1 MTKKNPGFLSC
12 LILLATISCQQEV
25 PSGKSCLVAAD
36 CGLGFNCIEGLCRA
50 QSSQSNSLDSGI
62 FTVDVGF
69 APRIDAASGRP
80 DSSLVCGNGVL
91 EFPEECDDGN
101 QRNGDGCDQDCQL
114 EQTAVRDGGFPLLD
128 TGTTQDDASE
138 PKDAGFL
145 PDAMTRPDAAIWP
158 DATPIE
164 KDAGFMDA
172 ETPAFDAGLM
182 DSGLSTDAAAP
193 DASTPLPASRG
204 VYEYAPV
211 IVQGISSSEELT
223 QVAISPSGEWLA
235 VSERYEKIHII
246 EEATQTLVRTVTLP
260 GLGSDFGL
268 INDIAFDQQG
278 LFLLVAVTVIPRSS
292 SASRSARLFR
302 ADADGQ
308 NVQEISA
315 ARINGREYHAI
326 AVDPQTSEIR
336 LLSRPE
342 GSSPSYLAIHTYDD
356 SVQALTSAVTQFTSA
371 GCDDL
376 EWVNDQF
383 GQRGLAYV
391 CGYNGIT
398 LGHYDSTGAFV
409 NGPGFGAASNTHRI
423 AARPQGD
430 YALTIES
437 GSTSKLSR
445 FTQGVWDVGSSGAVN
460 FGHTG
465 MWGVGFSDDGNRA
478 LAVGRFNS
486 SNSVY
491 IKEYRHG
498 FYNRTELTDVSISGF
513 DQAPYL
519 GRNGVWLWELV
530 WRPGLDCGYIVGGCS
545 TTSCSRGY
553 LIGFRVMNG
562 QRPCP

>member
-1 MTKKNPGFLSC
+1 MRQSRKIGFL
-12 LILLATISCQQEV
+12 A
-25 PSGKSCLVAAD
+25 
-36 CGLGFNCIEGLCRA
+36 
-50 QSSQSNSLDSGI
+50 
-62 FTVDVGF
+62 
-69 APRIDAASGRP
+69 
-80 DSSLVCGNGVL
+80 
-91 EFPEECDDGN
+91 
-101 QRNGDGCDQDCQL
+101 
-114 EQTAVRDGGFPLLD
+114 
-128 TGTTQDDASE
+128 
-138 PKDAGFL
+138 
-145 PDAMTRPDAAIWP
+145 DAMTRPDAAIWP
-158 DATPIE
+158 MQARTE
-164 KDAGFMDA
+164 GRGVHGRRNAC
-172 ETPAFDAGLM
+172 FDAGPM
-182 DSGLSTDAAAP
+182 DSGLAADAAAP
-193 DASTPLPASRG
+193 DASTPVPATRG

-211 IVQGISSSEELT
+211 IVQGIPSSEELT

-246 EEATQTLVRTVTLP
+246 EEATQTLVRSVNLP

-278 LFLLVAVTVIPRSS
+278 VFVGCRHRYPRSS

-423 AARPQGD
+423 AARPQGI
-430 YALTIES
+430 T
-437 GSTSKLSR
+437 R
-445 FTQGVWDVGSSGAVN
+445 
-460 FGHTG
+460 
-465 MWGVGFSDDGNRA
+465 
-478 LAVGRFNS
+478 
-486 SNSVY
+486 
-491 IKEYRHG
+491 
-498 FYNRTELTDVSISGF
+498 
-513 DQAPYL
+513 
-519 GRNGVWLWELV
+519 
-530 WRPGLDCGYIVGGCS
+530 
-545 TTSCSRGY
+545 
-553 LIGFRVMNG
+553 
-562 QRPCP
+562 